1 MLLFGAGL
9 GNAGA
14 HDFGQAVNVRRGD
27 AELVLDFPA
36 HFLGPRFGA
45 ENAEAEGQVLDVDPD
60 FEARVMEMQG
70 VGRRTAEHGRAEVAH
85 ELDLTLGRAAGHG
98 DDGRAE
104 AFRAVV
110 CAEAAGEQAV
120 AVGNLHDVI
129 GGGSGRGQRAGGA
142 FGPRFNIALGVSYH
156 GGLAGGSAGGMDA
169 LDHFHRDGEQPVRVV
184 VPHVLLQGKGKE
196 FQIVQRL
203 HVGGLDALFVEAAA
217 IEGNVGVNATAQVLK
232 ATQLD
237 FPNLFP
243 WHRLFIYVENH
254 TVLQTECVK
263 SRHTRIAPF
272 ARSGQEPKKGIL
284 PCPSVVSGPRRGQGF
299 RCDQPENGVCLG
311 DGTT

>member
-1 MLLFGAGL
+1 MVFPDVHTMLLFGAGL

-27 AELVLDFPA
+27 AELVLDFAA

-45 ENAEAEGQVLDVDPD
+45 ENAEAEGQILDVYPD

-120 AVGNLHDVI
+120 TVGNLHDVI
-129 GGGSGRGQRAGGA
+129 GGGSGRGRRIRPTFQYRAWCIR
-142 FGPRFNIALGVSYH
+142 PRWPCRWFRWRH
-156 GGLAGGSAGGMDA
+156 GCAGS
-169 LDHFHRDGEQPVRVV
+169 
-184 VPHVLLQGKGKE
+184 
-196 FQIVQRL
+196 
-203 HVGGLDALFVEAAA
+203 
-217 IEGNVGVNATAQVLK
+217 
-232 ATQLD
+232 
-237 FPNLFP
+237 FP
-243 WHRLFIYVENH
+243 
-254 TVLQTECVK
+254 
-263 SRHTRIAPF
+263 
-272 ARSGQEPKKGIL
+272 
-284 PCPSVVSGPRRGQGF
+284 
-299 RCDQPENGVCLG
+299 
-311 DGTT
+311 